1 MKNDGTELNRTDRQS
16 SERKDERRKRLQ
28 LKYLDFP
35 DQDSAG
41 DSSSFLW
48 VQWLGGSMYK
58 SSSVIS
64 AKK

>member
-1 MKNDGTELNRTDRQS
+1 MRNDGTELNRTDRQS
-16 SERKDERRKRLQ
+16 NERKDERRKGLE

-35 DQDSAG
+35 DGDLAG
-41 DSSSFLW
+41 DSTSFLW
-48 VQWLGGSMYK
+48 VEWLGGFMYK